1 MLSTKI
7 VTQAVSGVD
16 QELSDRLI
24 ATLNQNLASLADLAA
39 AYKQAHWNMVGIN
52 FSQVHELFDEFTDQ
66 VRDPIDLIAE
76 RAVTLGGVARGTVQ
90 ASAKDSVL
98 PAFPLEELDE
108 RRLLE
113 ELLTVLTPWLASSVR
128 LWTIPR

>member
-1 MLSTKI
+1 
-7 VTQAVSGVD
+7 
-16 QELSDRLI
+16 
-24 ATLNQNLASLADLAA
+24 
-39 AYKQAHWNMVGIN
+39 MVGIN